1 MKLLPSLVA
10 FSMLFANALSASAE
24 PELYETGPS
33 EESAYVRFVNATQ
46 QNITVTSASGAKI
59 DLSTQ
64 SDKRVSR
71 FYRVKAGSKL
81 ASTVH
86 QGKHE
91 TSVSVT
97 GKAWEYITIA
107 VLPDGAGI
115 KTGLVRETPEDFS
128 AMRASL
134 ALFNLDPRCKN
145 ATMRGGSKNVSI
157 FDGLA
162 PFAVK
167 RRLIN
172 PVQLAANISCD
183 GKPAS
188 TQIDIPQMQAGER
201 YSVFLFAPKARKAFI
216 ATDSN

>member
-1 MKLLPSLVA
+1 MKFLLNLIA
-10 FSMLFANALSASAE
+10 CSMLLANAIPASAE

-33 EESAYVRFVNATQ
+33 EESAYIRFVNATEQ
-46 QNITVTSASGAKI
+46 SIALTSANGAKI
-59 DLSTQ
+59 VLPTQ

-81 ASTVH
+81 SSTIH
-86 QGKHE
+86 QGNHK
-91 TSVSVT
+91 TAVNVS

-107 VLPDGAGI
+107 VISDGSDI
-115 KTGLVRETPEDFS
+115 KTELVRETPEDFS

-134 ALFNLDPRCKN
+134 ALFNLDPRCNN
-145 ATMRGGSKNVSI
+145 ATMRGGPKNVSI

-162 PFAVK
+162 PFAVQ

-172 PVQLAANISCD
+172 PVKLTANISCD
-183 GKPAS
+183 GKPAN

-201 YSVFLFAPKARKAFI
+201 YSVFLFAPKARAAFI